1 MTAARTRC
9 WRVSLLL
16 ALALATCGCRR
27 LLHSNGVTIHA
38 LNRSSQFIRTIEVDY
53 PGGSFGIAAL
63 RPGGTRSRWVR
74 ITASGQLKLDFV
86 DETGDHRT
94 AAALTLNPNDAGA
107 ITIEFGGNGKISFKD
122 NRQAQ
127 GK

>member
-9 WRVSLLL
+9 WRVCLLL
-16 ALALATCGCRR
+16 ALALGISGCRR
-27 LLHSNGVTIHA
+27 LLHSNGVTIQA
-38 LNRSSQFIRTIEVDY
+38 LNRSSQFIRTIEIDY

-63 RPGGTRSRWVR
+63 RPGGTRPRWVR
-74 ITASGQLKLDFV
+74 ITASGQLKLEFA
-86 DETGDHRT
+86 DETGEHR
-94 AAALTLNPNDAGA
+94 AVAALTLNPNDAGTIA
-107 ITIEFGGNGKISFKD
+107 IEFGGNGKISFKD

>member
-1 MTAARTRC
+1 MTHRQNKC
-9 WRVSLLL
+9 WRFSVVLVL
-16 ALALATCGCRR
+16 ALGVFGCRR
-27 LLHSNGVTIHA
+27 LLHSNGVTIQAH
-38 LNRSSQFIRTIEVDY
+38 NDSPQFIRTVEVDY

-74 ITASGQLKLDFV
+74 ITASGALKLDFV
-86 DETGDHRT
+86 DETGEHKT
-94 AAALTLNPNDAGA
+94 AAALKLNPNDAGT
-107 ITIEFGGNGKISFKD
+107 IGIEFAGNGKISFTD